1 MEKVNVKEMTGKL
14 NQLRMG
20 NLDKLYT
27 HDQLFDELRQL
38 GFAVTTAQAIMSL
51 IPSEKIGRNKFYQF
65 SKDPIHVTKLEEI
78 YKRSRNYTSKYREK
92 RKGSQKP
99 TPKPTIS
106 QEDAIKCL
114 QSSGYQIRKCVGFD
128 EARFK
133 EENPELYQKYLKYED
148 L

>member
-1 MEKVNVKEMTGKL
+1 MTGKL
-14 NQLRMG
+14 NQLRMN

-38 GFAVTTAQAIMSL
+38 GFAVTTAQAIISSL
-51 IPSEKIGRNKFYQF
+51 VPSEKIGRNKFYQF

-92 RKGSQKP
+92 RKGSPKP

-133 EENPELYQKYLKYED
+133 EEHPELYRKYLKYED